1 MERNYTPR
9 RSSPP
14 PRRSSAAPVSS
25 SRRNTVHNT
34 RRRRKSGPPLFP
46 ILILLLIVII
56 AVVVI
61 LLVSKGCSSDTDQG
75 SNNSNTS
82 SLTSQVSQSEA
93 TSGTSEGTTSG
104 ETSNV
109 TSQATPSPSPASQ
122 EEPQTAPET
131 VDALM
136 LVGDTAYEYYNF
148 KEDVTN
154 QYITAV
160 SDAGKKLSGTSTV
173 YDMVIPTSIDIML
186 PESYLEKNQVN
197 SSDQRKVIEE
207 YIYPSIQAMNSSVKT
222 VSLFDALKSHANEYL
237 YFRTDHHWTQLG
249 AYYAYVEFCKV
260 RGFEPVA
267 LDQFDKKEYAGFL
280 GSFYSASASAAAA
293 LGGNPDTVEAYV
305 PKANV
310 TLDATQKDGQ
320 VLENWPL
327 IADGDTYSDVNKYLV
342 FCAGDQPYE
351 EITNND
357 MTDGPS
363 CIVVKE
369 SFGNCFIPFLVNHY
383 QKIYV
388 VDYRDY
394 QGTVSQL
401 AQEKGVD
408 DVICVNNISMTRN
421 GDLVDQF
428 TNIF

>member
-82 SLTSQVSQSEA
+82 SLTSQVSQSED

-109 TSQATPSPSPASQ
+109 TSQAIPSPSPASQ

>member
-160 SDAGKKLSGTSTV
+160 SDAGKKLSGTSTG

-351 EITNND
+351 EISNND

>member
-82 SLTSQVSQSEA
+82 SLTSQVSQSED

-280 GSFYSASASAAAA
+280 GSFYSASTSAAAA

>member
-1 MERNYTPR
+1 M
-9 RSSPP
+9 
-14 PRRSSAAPVSS
+14 
-25 SRRNTVHNT
+25 HNT